1 MRSPSDPRT
10 EAGKRLLAGM
20 PWTTDAE
27 RDGWGRLILVIEAEA
42 TPDTELRE
50 AVRTVVQWVDN
61 IAEWPMPPPL
71 NEELRDLR
79 AILERTER

>member
-1 MRSPSDPRT
+1 MTAPEPNDAKLDALDHHAGYCACGAMGWLT
-10 EAGKRLLAGM
+10 ETNSGS
-20 PWTTDAE
+20 
-27 RDGWGRLILVIEAEA
+27 A